1 MVRCLWDKAK
11 RKWADA
17 RSRAT
22 RGTAGVFAS
31 SLDGEAEHNFLHC
44 GSCLDFVFLVAL
56 PF

>member
-11 RKWADA
+11 RKWAEA

-22 RGTAGVFAS
+22 RGTAGVFVS
-31 SLDGEAEHNFLHC
+31 SLDGEAEHNFRHC

-56 PF
+56 RF